1 MGFHR
6 RHISNEQVIRL
17 FNEGGAER
25 VFDWYTRGVDALV
38 TEIGLSSTISS
49 IINDAE
55 WQTWGKYEIL
65 DEITDKIYKEI
76 GIEDIEK

>member
-17 FNEGGAER
+17 YKDGGVDR

-38 TEIGLSSTISS
+38 TEHGLSSSISS
-49 IINDAE
+49 IINDPD
-55 WQTWGKYEIL
+55 WGTWGKYEMMN
-65 DEITDKIYKEI
+65 EIESLIHKNL
-76 GIEDIEK
+76 GIEDIKK

>member
-17 FNEGGAER
+17 FKEGGAER
-25 VFDWYTRGVDALV
+25 VFDWYTRGADALV
-38 TEIGLSSTISS
+38 TEIGLSSSISS

-55 WQTWGKYEIL
+55 WQTWGKYEIM
-65 DEITDKIYKEI
+65 DEIENIVNKEL
-76 GIEDIEK
+76 GLEDIEK